1 MAENKLRLYR
11 ALLRGVRNY
20 PSMKR
25 GQYEQEIKTAFRE
38 NKTLTDPE
46 KIEKEMNEA
55 VLALK
60 EFQRFVGY
68 DANSNWTWSPEWHKS
83 V

>member
-25 GQYEQEIKTAFRE
+25 GQYEQEIKTGGLIFTAW
-38 NKTLTDPE
+38 LT
-46 KIEKEMNEA
+46 
-55 VLALK
+55 VSSV
-60 EFQRFVGY
+60 QRKQ
-68 DANSNWTWSPEWHKS
+68 DTD
-83 V
+83 